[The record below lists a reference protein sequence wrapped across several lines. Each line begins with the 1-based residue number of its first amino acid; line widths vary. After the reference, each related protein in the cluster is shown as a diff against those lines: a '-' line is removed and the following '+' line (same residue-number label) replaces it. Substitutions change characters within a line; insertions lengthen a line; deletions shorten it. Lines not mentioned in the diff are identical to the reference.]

1 MLLQSDILSSL
12 SSGSWSDRRD
22 GLIMLQTLIQSQ
34 HRLTS
39 VSHSIHCLLR
49 HTTHTVNRDTQC
61 TLSTQTHNVQSS
73 ETHNVHC
80 HPSSVCVVCHDCCT
94 CFNRHKAKFAAGWSV
109 VGLLSADN
117 LIVWFAVCI
126 NQLLSV
132 SYALKSATETEATEY
147 QQCKLKL

>member
-1 MLLQSDILSSL
+1 MVRSSRWSHHVTDVDPVSTPTNVSVTQHTLS
-12 SSGSWSDRRD
+12 
-22 GLIMLQTLIQSQ
+22 TET
-34 HRLTS
+34 HY
-39 VSHSIHCLLR
+39 IHCQQ
-49 HTTHTVNRDTQC
+49 THTQH

-94 CFNRHKAKFAAGWSV
+94 CFNRHKAKFAAGLSV

-117 LIVWFAVCI
+117 LVVWFAVCI
-126 NQLLSV
+126 NQLVSV

-147 QQCKLKL
+147 QQCKLKLYKKFSDHHLSNYSS